1 MKAQEIM
8 MTCYYTEE
16 EISAAQIIQNSF
28 EFFLKKELR
37 NVEKYLCVTV

>member
-16 EISAAQIIQNSF
+16 EISVAQIIQDSF
-28 EFFLKKELR
+28 EIFLKKELQ
-37 NVEKYLCVTV
+37 NVEKYLCATV